1 MLLNVNVDY
10 GNKPP
15 GKYLLKVTKRTFQQ
29 KVHSF
34 TCFKKGDFKQYISK
48 WLIISAAPFVVRM
61 SNLSLPGERI
71 WERFLPWGVNISTFN
86 LRLTNAF
93 SSNLNTINLNMFH
106 NHGGIYRV
114 VREFNKIDG
123 EIVKPKGVTRN
134 MRGRILYGNRK
145 ELG

>member
-1 MLLNVNVDY
+1 
-10 GNKPP
+10 
-15 GKYLLKVTKRTFQQ
+15 
-29 KVHSF
+29 
-34 TCFKKGDFKQYISK
+34 
-48 WLIISAAPFVVRM
+48 
-61 SNLSLPGERI
+61 
-71 WERFLPWGVNISTFN
+71 
-86 LRLTNAF
+86 
-93 SSNLNTINLNMFH
+93 MFH